1 MEKVHD
7 LLLKIGDSLKKDEIE
22 KTRFL
27 LKDHLK
33 GKLHS
38 IDCIDFLK
46 FLVFTL
52 REKCLNTVFSGP
64 NFPAFGLFLRFTK
77 KISVFSPNT
86 KKYGPEKTQ
95 YLDTFHVVVIYEKND
110 CLQIFM
116 RNYP

>member
-1 MEKVHD
+1 MSKY
-7 LLLKIGDSLKKDEIE
+7 G
-22 KTRFL
+22 
-27 LKDHLK
+27 
-33 GKLHS
+33 
-38 IDCIDFLK
+38 
-46 FLVFTL
+46 
-52 REKCLNTVFSGP
+52 VFSGP

-116 RNYP
+116 RNYPQTSEIGPLSSTKVNNKHLRKCVKYVQNYQ